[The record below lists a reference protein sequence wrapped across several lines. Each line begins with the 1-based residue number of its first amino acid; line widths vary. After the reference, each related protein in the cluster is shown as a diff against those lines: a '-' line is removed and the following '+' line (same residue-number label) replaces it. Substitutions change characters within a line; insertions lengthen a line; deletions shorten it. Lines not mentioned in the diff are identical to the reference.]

1 MTVSSLVFFFLRT
14 SAGSSV
20 RSTPS
25 EMLNQG
31 GCRRKHWNS
40 QPRAT
45 SEVSRS
51 AAARIAEGGPQNLSN
66 ACTSATSQG
75 CVLVEALPKTVGRV
89 DMCRRA
95 ACLLEQVA
103 WGTRTPGIDGSGKT
117 LCCRHACHLVNEF
130 FAIGNVAWAAVS
142 ALSNSDL
149 DRLAGQSALF
159 GDFYTGH
166 AENQDLRAT
175 ALVGFQALRVPG
187 PCILKEGDACSVH
200 NS

>member
-14 SAGSSV
+14 SAVSSV

-31 GCRRKHWNS
+31 GCRRKHWNP

-95 ACLLEQVA
+95 VCWNRSHGGREHQASMEAERPYAV
-103 WGTRTPGIDGSGKT
+103 GTLAI
-117 LCCRHACHLVNEF
+117 LVNEF
-130 FAIGNVAWAAVS
+130 FAIGNVAWAADS

-149 DRLAGQSALF
+149 DRLAGQSAPF

-175 ALVGFQALRVPG
+175 ALVGFQALRFPG
-187 PCILKEGDACSVH
+187 PCILKEGDACAVH
-200 NS
+200 NY